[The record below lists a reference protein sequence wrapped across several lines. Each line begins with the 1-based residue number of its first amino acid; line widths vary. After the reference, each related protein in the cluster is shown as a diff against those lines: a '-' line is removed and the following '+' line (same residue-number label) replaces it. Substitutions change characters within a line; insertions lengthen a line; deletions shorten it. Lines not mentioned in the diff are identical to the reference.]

1 MYATYT
7 YAASSTAANILADV
21 VKILTGETNK
31 ANLSANCVQAQTSI
45 STAVSTAGWA
55 VYDAAAG
62 TNAQCLR
69 AAYDDDASNYK
80 YVVVDTNTA
89 GYILLKGYESW
100 NSGTHAGTNLCYN
113 SDSTSYCQR
122 ISTANGG
129 VLNIHANAAS
139 ILMLSWQSGVWGSS
153 TYACP
158 TAIFERT
165 RLALWDTVANN
176 LCPLMIWANLNCLNA
191 TALVSSPRYP
201 GTWGVPVTTSSAILN
216 MCSIAGQGTS
226 GSGMPILKVMY
237 GANQEFQYMIASL
250 SVTNIANNFVGGN
263 ISTLADCYAVAYNI
277 GGFGD
282 HLTYDGDDYII
293 WPCGNS
299 RLAVIFG

>member
-45 STAVSTAGWA
+45 SIAVSTAGWA

-69 AAYDDDASNYK
+69 AAYDDDATNYK
-80 YVVVDTNTA
+80 YVVVDTNSA
-89 GYILLKGYESW
+89 GYVLLKAYESW

-153 TYACP
+153 TGTSP
-158 TAIFERT
+158 TAIFERS
-165 RLALWDTVANN
+165 RIALWDTVANN
-176 LCPLMIWANLNCLNA
+176 LYPLIIWTNLNCLNSS
-191 TALVSSPRYP
+191 ALVYSPRYP
-201 GTWGVPVTTSSAILN
+201 GQWGAPLTTNSAVLN
-216 MCSIAGQGTS
+216 MYSIAGQGTA
-226 GSGMPILKVMY
+226 GSGMPILKAMY
-237 GANQEFQYMIASL
+237 GENQEFQHMIASL
-250 SVTNIANNFVGGN
+250 SVMSVANNFVGGS
-263 ISTLADCYAVAYNI
+263 ISTLAKCYAATYTV

-282 HLTYDGDDYII
+282 HLTYNGDDYII
-293 WPCGNS
+293 WPCVNS